1 VSEARVSLAR
11 ALSKLGHCS
20 RSEGEQLVRAG
31 RVRVNGNVVTDP
43 AARVD
48 PARDRI
54 TVDNKAV
61 RAATKVYLM
70 LNKPR
75 GLVTTADDERGRDT
89 VHVLLPPG
97 LPHISAVGRLDLD
110 SEGLLLFTN
119 DGQWANQIT
128 APESHIDK
136 TYHVLIDG
144 AVDQPMLEQ
153 IRTGVRSKRG
163 DILRAARARVL
174 RTAGA
179 TTWLEVV
186 LDEGKNRQIR
196 RLFEALGVN
205 VLRLIRVAIGRLK
218 LGNLETAKTRP
229 LTAAEIQQLS
239 SPQRTR
245 RPQSDSR

>member
-1 VSEARVSLAR
+1 
-11 ALSKLGHCS
+11 
-20 RSEGEQLVRAG
+20 
-31 RVRVNGNVVTDP
+31 
-43 AARVD
+43 
-48 PARDRI
+48 
-54 TVDNKAV
+54 
-61 RAATKVYLM
+61 
-70 LNKPR
+70 
-75 GLVTTADDERGRDT
+75 
-89 VHVLLPPG
+89 
-97 LPHISAVGRLDLD
+97 
-110 SEGLLLFTN
+110 
-119 DGQWANQIT
+119 
-128 APESHIDK
+128 
-136 TYHVLIDG
+136 
-144 AVDQPMLEQ
+144 MLEQ